1 MKTMRTAP
9 SACSQPLYC
18 HPNLATTASTSS
30 HTAIRPRYLVVRV
43 YGHVVGLVAWLDAQR
58 HSTMNLGVVPQP
70 VVPVPALVLT
80 ASPRRDETFCRFD
93 VLPFFFFFFFSAICK
108 SPSAIVDPIHCLA
121 YHVADKREPLVPG
134 PDRSGAKET
143 FQAFAWEKP
152 RCVEYPSFGERFPSF
167 GKKPGHLITWHPCGP
182 HVLLHAQQLSTE
194 CIYSSALL
202 RCCGAAACS
211 RAAVTLPPR
220 CLGYIVTSL

>member
-1 MKTMRTAP
+1 
-9 SACSQPLYC
+9 
-18 HPNLATTASTSS
+18 
-30 HTAIRPRYLVVRV
+30 
-43 YGHVVGLVAWLDAQR
+43 
-58 HSTMNLGVVPQP
+58 MNLGVVPQP

-93 VLPFFFFFFFSAICK
+93 VLPFFFFFSAICK

-152 RCVEYPSFGERFPSF
+152 RYVEYPSFGERFPSF

-202 RCCGAAACS
+202 RCCGAAVLR
-211 RAAVTLPPR
+211 RAAVLLSRCRHAALDTSSHRSETPEDMYIIRIFFLLCRRLLLVVVFLARPYLPE
-220 CLGYIVTSL
+220 VSLPSLVILCDHLL